1 MVGKRLKSYKRVQL
15 ELMNTVENLRP
26 GFLRAAFVFVCAE
39 QQGFFRKTGRFFLSH
54 LLLFELFLAC
64 SEKLSEE
71 GRAVRCPSF
80 SPDFSRLVYLDT
92 PEGGAHNQCSR
103 LMMVRLDG
111 SCVCDEDDMMMVR
124 PDGSSVCDE

>member
-1 MVGKRLKSYKRVQL
+1 MLNSRGSLGKLVD
-15 ELMNTVENLRP
+15 
-26 GFLRAAFVFVCAE
+26 
-39 QQGFFRKTGRFFLSH
+39 FFLSH

-111 SCVCDEDDMMMVR
+111 SCVCDEYDMMMVR